1 MEKLKKKHRNKCNGK
16 GQCGYDLIV
25 AREINSNSHDQT
37 NSMYIYICTIYNMC
51 TKEWRRKEQ
60 QPKTI
65 SIAIIVII
73 ATHKNK
79 GLYWY
84 YDIYETKNICF
95 KIT

>member
-1 MEKLKKKHRNKCNGK
+1 
-16 GQCGYDLIV
+16 
-25 AREINSNSHDQT
+25 
-37 NSMYIYICTIYNMC
+37 MC

-84 YDIYETKNICF
+84 YDI
-95 KIT
+95 

>member
-1 MEKLKKKHRNKCNGK
+1 
-16 GQCGYDLIV
+16 
-25 AREINSNSHDQT
+25 
-37 NSMYIYICTIYNMC
+37 MC

-73 ATHKNK
+73 ATYKK
-79 GLYWY
+79 IKAYIGIT
-84 YDIYETKNICF
+84 IYETKNICF

>member
-1 MEKLKKKHRNKCNGK
+1 
-16 GQCGYDLIV
+16 
-25 AREINSNSHDQT
+25 
-37 NSMYIYICTIYNMC
+37 MC

-73 ATHKNK
+73 ATHKK
-79 GLYWY
+79 KAYIGIT
-84 YDIYETKNICF
+84 IYETKNICF